1 MSQNALL
8 KKQIDQLCQTLG
20 ITDPLYTSKSTEA
33 QLLKIIDEL
42 ESRLP
47 DDEPDEES
55 TEIQEEQP
63 EGSSEPDLQEP
74 SNKDGDHGSENVQNS
89 ESNGTDSVASSQ
101 DQSEAKQGKGN
112 APQEV
117 LVLSAD
123 ELPDGAVID
132 EGKSPEVIANDHG
145 DVKIRALSAFQI
157 MSHGKPLL
165 LLPGTD
171 AFVEESAALDA
182 IDAGVAA
189 LYANL

>member
-47 DDEPDEES
+47 DDEP
-55 TEIQEEQP
+55 

-101 DQSEAKQGKGN
+101 DQSEAKQGKGD

-123 ELPDGAVID
+123 ELPEGAVID
-132 EGKSPEVIANDHG
+132 EGKSPEVIANEHG

-157 MSHGKPLL
+157 VSHGKPLL

-182 IDAGVAA
+182 IDACVAA
-189 LYANL
+189 LYSNL